1 MYHES
6 TGVVFPLNAGSC
18 QMCQLLPENEH
29 MQIFFQ
35 KHDQKPKI
43 CFSHASVNKV
53 FDTGILT

>member
-1 MYHES
+1 
-6 TGVVFPLNAGSC
+6 
-18 QMCQLLPENEH
+18 MCQLLPENEH